1 MTIKEAILRSL
12 EDLQKILTHNE
23 IYEHI
28 IDKNYYNF
36 GDAKTPASTIS
47 ALLGDFIRKN
57 DQRVKRI
64 KGEKST
70 YLYYLSKFGN
80 HLKEK
85 LPLAQPMNMT
95 ELPEYLEYRDKM
107 LIKLNDI
114 PQSSNLLAS
123 DNT

>member
-1 MTIKEAILRSL
+1 MTIKEAILKSL

-28 IDKNYYNF
+28 IEKNYYYF

-70 YLYYLSKFGN
+70 YLYYLST
-80 HLKEK
+80 LIS
-85 LPLAQPMNMT
+85 QPVLLQ
-95 ELPEYLEYRDKM
+95 EVPDK
-107 LIKLNDI
+107 
-114 PQSSNLLAS
+114 NLLS
-123 DNT
+123 LQ